1 MLTAMEF
8 TASGVCSLPY
18 NIVSSVR
25 MRTVHTKIENEFPIF
40 KSHYIFVIVL
50 SHVISQF
57 EGLNWRFRRLQ
68 QEIIATAYKPQHL
81 F

>member
-40 KSHYIFVIVL
+40 KSHYTFVIVF
-50 SHVISQF
+50 HM
-57 EGLNWRFRRLQ
+57 
-68 QEIIATAYKPQHL
+68 
-81 F
+81 

>member
-8 TASGVCSLPY
+8 TASRVRSLPY

-40 KSHYIFVIVL
+40 KSHYTFVIVF
-50 SHVISQF
+50 HM
-57 EGLNWRFRRLQ
+57 
-68 QEIIATAYKPQHL
+68 
-81 F
+81 